1 MYSEQR
7 VFLSKSGVFEDIT
20 YEVSEYLDLSE
31 TLELNANDYIY
42 LATEAPFN
50 ARYFHFSTPN
60 DVAVDF
66 DIEIYN
72 GTSWFN
78 AVDIIDQT
86 KGLTQSGLIRF
97 GINVHG
103 DSNSWGLSDSKDVV
117 GVPSDV
123 HVFQNY
129 WMRLKVLSTLNLST
143 ALGFVGLKFTTDSDL
158 FSIYPELRN
167 TNLMNAWQS
176 GKSNW
181 NEQHFTAADHI
192 IMKLRAM
199 NVIGTRSGFSII
211 DTEYLK
217 LPSIYKT
224 AQLVFSGLG
233 PSFEERAKHAGDR
246 FEDAMGM
253 KYFNV
258 DLNRDGQ
265 LSKFERQSKTGWF
278 TR

>member
-1 MYSEQR
+1 LE
-7 VFLSKSGVFEDIT
+7 
-20 YEVSEYLDLSE
+20 LSE

-50 ARYFHFSTPN
+50 ARYFQFSTAN

-72 GTSWFN
+72 GTNWFN

-97 GINVHG
+97 GVNIHG
-103 DSNSWGLSDSKDVV
+103 DSNSWGLSDSKDVSD
-117 GVPSDV
+117 VPADV

-143 ALGFVGLKFTTDSDL
+143 ALGFIGLKFTTDSDL
-158 FSIYPELRN
+158 FSTYPELRN
-167 TNLMNAWQS
+167 TRLMDAWQT
-176 GKSNW
+176 GKSKW
-181 NEQHFTAADHI
+181 TEEHFTAADHI

-199 NVIGTRSGFSII
+199 DVIGTRSGFSII
-211 DTEYLK
+211 DTEYLR

-224 AQLVFSGLG
+224 AQIIFSGLG
-233 PSFEERAKHAGDR
+233 PAFEDRAKDAGAKFDQ
-246 FEDAMGM
+246 AMGM

-258 DLNRDGQ
+258 DLNGDGQ
-265 LSKFERQSKTGWF
+265 LSKYERKTKTGWF